1 MEDLENFLLSNGFE
15 LDTYYQSAKNYCK
28 KITDW
33 QTLCDRIYSDINTIE
48 KVQYEHKGLN
58 KYDKDSTVILETI
71 DTLSKLKCLLEAL
84 L

>member
-1 MEDLENFLLSNGFE
+1 MIKDFTF
-15 LDTYYQSAKNYCK
+15 
-28 KITDW
+28 
-33 QTLCDRIYSDINTIE
+33 RIYSDINTIE

>member
-33 QTLCDRIYSDINTIE
+33 QTLCDRIFSDVNTIE
-48 KVQYEHKGLN
+48 RVEYSHKGIS
-58 KYDKDSTVILETI
+58 KYDEDSKVTFETI
-71 DTLSKLKCLLEAL
+71 DTLTKLKCLLDAL